1 VSSVPSGR
9 PPARPTVPSL
19 RPGVFLDRDGTIIS
33 DPGYLRDPA
42 LVVMLH
48 GAGPAIA
55 KLNRAGLPVIVV
67 TNQSGISRGLLT
79 DTEYRSVTDR
89 LDQLLLSFG
98 ARIDATYYCPHAP
111 ERDGPCAC
119 RKPGLLLFER
129 AAGEHR
135 IDLASSWW
143 VGDRLSDVLPAEAV
157 GGTGVLV
164 ETGEG
169 RTHREAARAAGF
181 GVASGLD
188 AAVERILS
196 GAPRNPR

>member
-1 VSSVPSGR
+1 MSSPPSAHPPIRPSG
-9 PPARPTVPSL
+9 PA
-19 RPGVFLDRDGTIIS
+19 VFLDRDGTIIS
-33 DPGYLRDPA
+33 DLGYLRDPA

-55 KLNRAGLPVIVV
+55 KLNHAGLPVIVV

-79 DTEYRSVTDR
+79 DAEYRSVAAR
-89 LDQLLLSFG
+89 LDQLLLPFG
-98 ARIDATYYCPHAP
+98 ARIDATYHCPHAP
-111 ERDGPCAC
+111 ERDGPCGC

-169 RTHREAARAAGF
+169 RTHCEAAHAAGF
-181 GVASGLD
+181 GVVSGLE

-196 GAPRNPR
+196 GVQRNPR